1 MKKFYILLISGLLV
15 FAGLPVRALAAE
27 NGAFLEGYASE
38 EGKLKVYC
46 SDIVPEEETAAGC
59 EVSLGGQELM
69 VVSVE
74 NEKDARTPVTY
85 YCLADISGSMGAEQM
100 AQAKE
105 ALLAVVDGM

>member
-46 SDIVPEEETAAGC
+46 SDIVPEEETAAGAGRRDTFH
-59 EVSLGGQELM
+59 VW
-69 VVSVE
+69 
-74 NEKDARTPVTY
+74 RTYPAPWERSRWRRQRRRCSRWWT
-85 YCLADISGSMGAEQM
+85 A
-100 AQAKE
+100 
-105 ALLAVVDGM
+105 